1 MKISKCF
8 FALIILL
15 LIGFTVHAQDIDDLL
30 NETTAENTEEVIET
44 FKSTHIVSGHSVERM
59 LDGQLDFRISHR
71 FGTVNTG
78 VYELWGLD
86 QANIH
91 FGLDYGVTDWLM
103 VGVGRGTYEKT
114 YDGLLKFSVLRQSTG
129 KKTIPV
135 SFSVLT
141 TTAYNSLKW
150 EGSAE
155 LPFWDRFSYTTQLLI
170 ARKFTDRI
178 SLEIN
183 PTYVHRNLVDTE
195 LDPNDIFS
203 VGAGGRFK
211 ITKRITVNAEYY
223 YIIPPQRDYRSLKT
237 YDPLSIGFDIETG
250 GHVFQLHLTNSLA
263 MIEKGFITET
273 TGNWLDGGIHIG
285 FNISRTFALK

>member
-1 MKISKCF
+1 VKISKCF
-8 FALIILL
+8 PAFIIILL
-15 LIGFTVHAQDIDDLL
+15 VGFTAHAQDIDDLL

-150 EGSAE
+150 EGAAD

-170 ARKFTDRI
+170 ARKFTDRL

-195 LDPNDIFS
+195 LDPNDVFS

-237 YDPLSIGFDIETG
+237 YNPLSIGFDIETG